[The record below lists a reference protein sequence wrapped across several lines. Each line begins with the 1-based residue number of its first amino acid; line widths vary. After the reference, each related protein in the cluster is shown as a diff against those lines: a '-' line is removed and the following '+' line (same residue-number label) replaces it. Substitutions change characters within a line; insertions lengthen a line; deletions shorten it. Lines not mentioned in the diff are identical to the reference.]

1 MWGPKYPCELIPA
14 RLIDPSCL
22 HTFAILKGVKI
33 RRAPELSEQ
42 ERKKKT
48 ARIIKTMASS
58 PSLPRLVEYSD
69 SDSDDC
75 GPPPPKVQKKTNNS
89 SKPSEAASSG
99 SSSSS
104 SALPPLP
111 SRFHDLYAVPPRVG
125 KEDDPALHSG
135 RKRSIPHVQG
145 NWPTHAFV
153 ECMYSEKSPSQCG
166 RARGWGVV

>member
-1 MWGPKYPCELIPA
+1 MNYCPNIPA
-14 RLIDPSCL
+14 SSPNSLY
-22 HTFAILKGVKI
+22 ILSILPGVCDVE
-33 RRAPELSEQ
+33 RRQQSQPNKRVPELPGKEKNSPDN
-42 ERKKKT
+42 
-48 ARIIKTMASS
+48 KTMAPSPSSLS

-69 SDSDDC
+69 SESDDC

-89 SKPSEAASSG
+89 NPGEAAASS

-153 ECMYSEKSPSQCG
+153 ECMYSERS
-166 RARGWGVV
+166 WW